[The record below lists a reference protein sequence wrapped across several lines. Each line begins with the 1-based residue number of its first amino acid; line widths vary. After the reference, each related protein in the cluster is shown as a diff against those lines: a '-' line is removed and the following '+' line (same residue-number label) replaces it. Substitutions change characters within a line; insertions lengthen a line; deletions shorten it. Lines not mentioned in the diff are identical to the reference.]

1 MAVVDSELLVIG
13 FIDRPDANDIEGE
26 EPEFLIFNSETASRR
41 VTGEVFARQQSLL
54 RVGADLHFPDNDQ
67 QADACAAGQ
76 PENHILI
83 NAVEFS
89 CRKGADRGADA
100 AEHPRP
106 AKLKPEARLT
116 LSM

>member
-1 MAVVDSELLVIG
+1 M
-13 FIDRPDANDIEGE
+13 
-26 EPEFLIFNSETASRR
+26 
-41 VTGEVFARQQSLL
+41 
-54 RVGADLHFPDNDQ
+54 GADLHFPDNDQ

-89 CRKGADRGADA
+89 CRKGADCGADA

-106 AKLKPEARLT
+106 AKFETGGAADFINVGFANPAAGAVGHANIKAASQRAEEHIYF
-116 LSM
+116 